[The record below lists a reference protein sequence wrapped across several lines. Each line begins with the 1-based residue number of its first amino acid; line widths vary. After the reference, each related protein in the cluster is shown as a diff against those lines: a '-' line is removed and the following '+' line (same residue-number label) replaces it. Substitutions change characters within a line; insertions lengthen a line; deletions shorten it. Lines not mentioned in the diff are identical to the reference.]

1 MKRLLAL
8 LLGAVALAA
17 CTRVGTT
24 GEGQRTNPKTIPHF
38 LRYGDLGDLSSL
50 NPLLV
55 SDETLAHRHAAMEG
69 KGAAAWKPAA
79 PRKRNVTTA
88 LRAYAAFATSAA
100 RGAVREVP

>member
-55 SDETLAHRHAAMEG
+55 SDETLAWLPAMTM
-69 KGAAAWKPAA
+69 AWLARYDHDNKPI
-79 PRKRNVTTA
+79 PE
-88 LRAYAAFATSAA
+88 LAT
-100 RGAVREVP
+100 VVPTIQNGGVSGDGM